1 MLTGVER
8 SRAPFQDILCEGSDR
23 GIIQGS
29 NAIFE
34 WFPVLPV
41 TFKCDDQLG
50 VSEHRHVGVVGTG
63 DHLSNTR
70 KRSGGVMREI
80 ARESTTARVGYA
92 RIGVWLA
99 YRFDSD

>member
-63 DHLSNTR
+63 DHLSNTLELAQ
-70 KRSGGVMREI
+70 VCHNAVI
-80 ARESTTARVGYA
+80 DESIVQ
-92 RIGVWLA
+92 IVLWLINNQ
-99 YRFDSD
+99 RGSRGPEQE